1 MIENQNFIM
10 SNIHKIG
17 KELFI
22 TCDEKIKEGDWCL
35 PFLNGIVD
43 TVTDQQEVY
52 KVKNGDSYYEDKK
65 IILTTDQDL
74 IADGVQ
80 GIDDEFLEWFVKNP
94 SCKEVEVKY
103 DKDVFPYGVE
113 TSNGYGWY
121 KITIPKEEPKPHSFC
136 ETPNEKCTMNYC
148 DENGCMNRKRELV
161 EPKQEPH
168 SYTEAAK
175 KEERIFNSTMMAKQE
190 TLEEA
195 AEKHYEEQSMEFENN
210 TNNPIF
216 NTSRYLVAGFI
227 DGAKWQQAQDKNKY
241 SDEEVLKLLI
251 NFSDDRT
258 FLKKDVAIQW
268 FESFK
273 KVKQ

>member
-1 MIENQNFIM
+1 M